1 MLESMPPVVISV
13 SCILGK
19 YISWYDF
26 RILCHNKIETW
37 VPDPC
42 ISAVS
47 VLECVSTPPDKKC
60 KCGSPVQKNMPAR
73 RASKFCARHLSECSD
88 IFSLDLKSWR
98 ILGNIKPWPECQP
111 EGSWLRSATSW
122 NYVCPC
128 PPLPRANFATCEM
141 FISRGEYADALWLY
155 RHPTTLQTPY
165 DYTDTLW
172 LCSNP
177 TTIQTP
183 NASPDTQNTSP
194 GALNISSWTKM
205 QVHAPQIQVQTFKI
219 HVQAPKTQARAG
231 I

>member
-111 EGSWLRSATSW
+111 EGSWLRSAKPW

-128 PPLPRANFATCEM
+128 PPPCKFCEM
-141 FISRGEYADALWLY
+141 RNVYQSRRVCRRPVTIQTPYHSADTLRLY
-155 RHPTTLQTPY
+155 RHPTTMQQPHHN
-165 DYTDTLW
+165 TD
-172 LCSNP
+172 
-177 TTIQTP
+177 
-183 NASPDTQNTSP
+183 
-194 GALNISSWTKM
+194 
-205 QVHAPQIQVQTFKI
+205 
-219 HVQAPKTQARAG
+219 PKCKSRHSKYKSRRSKH
-231 I
+231 